1 MTSCNESTT
10 AWLSSGI
17 SLGTPGGGID
27 IVSKVSPVG
36 SGLSLEFTLEP
47 GKISKRA
54 CYLVVIIHIQN
65 SLVIASEVWI
75 FNVQIFLKMIFL
87 VYLTNLE

>member
-47 GKISKRA
+47 GKISKKGMLSFTYRIPW
-54 CYLVVIIHIQN
+54 LVQ
-65 SLVIASEVWI
+65 
-75 FNVQIFLKMIFL
+75 KP
-87 VYLTNLE
+87 

>member
-1 MTSCNESTT
+1 MANLDNYSYKKYYNLPSSITSCNESTT

-27 IVSKVSPVG
+27 IVSNVSPVG

-47 GKISKRA
+47 GK
-54 CYLVVIIHIQN
+54 
-65 SLVIASEVWI
+65 
-75 FNVQIFLKMIFL
+75 
-87 VYLTNLE
+87 